1 MGCRNCLKGAVG
13 LAKAA
18 LGIDAAPPAAVAER
32 RDACRGCDRASR
44 NPSPRHVAARG
55 LTTLSRCAECGCFI
69 AAKTQLAGETCPL
82 GKWTAHKTHAGDRPD
97 A

>member
-1 MGCRNCLKGAVG
+1 MNCGKIVRGCAG

-18 LGIDAAPPAAVAER
+18 LGIAAPPAAVAER

-69 AAKTQLAGETCPL
+69 AAKTLLQSETCPL
-82 GKWTAHKTHAGDRPD
+82 NKW
-97 A
+97 